1 MKKEN
6 RYRLAYGTLLL
17 LLLLFLALNICA
29 GSVNISVSEVGRVL
43 TGRGTD
49 TVFSRRGAG
58 PVRIPFA
65 DFFSQ
70 SHCRPFYSGHF
81 LRREAGGGPCDGS
94 GP

>member
-49 TVFSRRGAG
+49 TVFSDIILQIRFPQIGRAH
-58 PVRIPFA
+58 V
-65 DFFSQ
+65 
-70 SHCRPFYSGHF
+70 
-81 LRREAGGGPCDGS
+81 
-94 GP
+94 

>member
-49 TVFSRRGAG
+49 TVF
-58 PVRIPFA
+58 
-65 DFFSQ
+65 
-70 SHCRPFYSGHF
+70 
-81 LRREAGGGPCDGS
+81 
-94 GP
+94 